1 MRCFEED
8 EESCLPKRD
17 EVLVVIENMIGG
29 FKLVIYIYIYI
40 YKRACCSSLMREE
53 KKWCLCLVL
62 RFSQPSNPL
71 FVGFF
76 KNLLFVQNGG

>member
-29 FKLVIYIYIYI
+29 FKLVCVMIYIYIYI
-40 YKRACCSSLMREE
+40 NAGVLLEFDERG
-53 KKWCLCLVL
+53 KKSGVCVSFCAFL
-62 RFSQPSNPL
+62 RRQTFS
-71 FVGFF
+71 
-76 KNLLFVQNGG
+76 